1 MAGNVCPTPDNV
13 GSITQ
18 LFQSNGRWT
27 WMFYARYLKTI
38 NFMKNNTKVKIADF
52 VQNKAAEYGF
62 DLMGVD
68 ESLMAVHDKRTVPNT
83 VKFILVNRAK
93 TTSAGNGN
101 VNAHLS
107 AMCVINF
114 PKTSD
119 NITMRVSATP
129 KADDDVIEMCKELEE
144 QFLTS
149 GIEATLECEINEEA
163 NMKKQENKVLLIDVV
178 AQEIRMID
186 TPTTTE
192 QLQEVLGYNTIGVV
206 GLENG
211 DKMIMDESG
220 FSKSKDE
227 IAGWFLYE
235 FTYPVWFS
243 NLRNYPFMNNAIICK
258 QFEDETLGMPSMSF
272 NELFL
277 LIEFQGTKP
286 APNLTSNMFS

>member
-1 MAGNVCPTPDNV
+1 
-13 GSITQ
+13 
-18 LFQSNGRWT
+18 
-27 WMFYARYLKTI
+27 
-38 NFMKNNTKVKIADF
+38 MKNNTKVKIADF